1 MVRSGPFDGQ
11 KAPQS
16 VEAVI
21 AWLEEQGKGRA
32 AVSYRLR
39 DWLISRQRYW
49 GAPIP
54 IIHCPSCGEVAVPDA
69 SLPVLLPDDVDFSP
83 QGESP
88 LARDA
93 AFVNVACPA
102 CGGEARRDTDTMDTF
117 VDSSWYFLRYLSP
130 HATEVPF
137 ERSAVDRWM
146 PVQHYTGGINHAI
159 LHLMYARFFTK
170 ALFDLGMVGFTEPFL
185 ELLNQ
190 GMVIMQ
196 GSAMSKS
203 RGNLVVFA
211 DELERHGADVIRVT
225 MLFAGRAEDDVDW
238 ATVSAFGTQKWLGRV
253 WRSVQAAVARSS
265 GASVPT
271 GASALRRL
279 THRTIQGVTL
289 DLEHIRYN
297 TAVSKLMV
305 LTNDLVKAV
314 GSPTSPSGDV
324 REAAESL
331 VLLLAPMAP
340 HLAEELW
347 REVLGHDSSVHR
359 SSWPS
364 FDAELAR
371 EDEAILVV
379 QVDGKVRDR
388 ITVAAGATE
397 DECRALALGSERV
410 RRFLDG
416 AEPAAVIARPPRLVN
431 IVTRH

>member
-1 MVRSGPFDGQ
+1 
-11 KAPQS
+11 
-16 VEAVI
+16 
-21 AWLEEQGKGRA
+21 
-32 AVSYRLR
+32 
-39 DWLISRQRYW
+39 
-49 GAPIP
+49 
-54 IIHCPSCGEVAVPDA
+54 
-69 SLPVLLPDDVDFSP
+69 
-83 QGESP
+83 
-88 LARDA
+88 
-93 AFVNVACPA
+93 
-102 CGGEARRDTDTMDTF
+102 MDTF

-130 HATEVPF
+130 RASDVPF

-170 ALFDLGMVGFTEPFL
+170 ALYDLGLVGFAEPFL
-185 ELLNQ
+185 QLLNQ
-190 GMVIMQ
+190 GMVIME

-211 DELERHGADVIRVT
+211 DELDRHGADVIRVT
-225 MLFAGRAEDDVDW
+225 MLFAGRVEDDVDW

-253 WRSVQAAVARSS
+253 WRTVHAAASRSS
-265 GASVPT
+265 GGMAAS

-279 THRTIQGVTL
+279 THRTIQGVTA

-314 GSPTSPSGDV
+314 EAPGELGADV

-359 SSWPS
+359 SAWPT
-364 FDAELAR
+364 FDADLSR
-371 EDEAILVV
+371 EDDATLIV

-388 ITVAAGATE
+388 ITVPAGATE
-397 DECRALALGSERV
+397 DECRELALGSERV

-416 AEPAAVIARPPRLVN
+416 AEPAAVVVRPPRLVN
-431 IVTRH
+431 VVTRR